1 MHLSQPAMSIQ
12 IKRLEES
19 VGLPLVDKVGMKIY
33 LTEAGKELAETT
45 LDVLDRLD
53 NVEPNLTITNQ
64 ATVIQRLEENIDD
77 LVVMGRKPN
86 HLELES
92 QEFLENPLVLIA
104 PINHPLAQEKNISLE
119 RIATERFISR
129 ELGSGTREALR
140 HLFSEHELE
149 VKPYME
155 LGSAEAIKQAVMVGL
170 GVSIMSLHNL
180 QLELEV
186 NKLTILDI
194 KHFPLQRKWYVSA
207 HGKPLA
213 SLDPEFPFVMT
224 NFESMNESAQADYPH
239 RHDCYEIL
247 YICEGEGTH
256 IIDFEP
262 YTVKPN
268 TFYFLSKDQV
278 HFWQL
283 KSHAKTTSPI
293 ARQFSQLVSEH
304 FISEHSVKDYAN
316 KIGISTSHLTDTI
329 KAVTGQSPGNI
340 IRQKLAVEAKRLLV
354 QSNASIAEIGS
365 AVYAETDTK
374 QDSKTYK
381 IATRLS
387 DYTRPITFTPTKAIP
402 VNGAITEN
410 VVTTTQNILNKEAHF
425 LKKGIVKPVGEDQFS
440 AWELVSDEGGSD
452 HSLKFDDPMTKKWSG
467 FTDKVISNILIKSNE
482 SPEKITALKEMAFKA
497 WAVGE
502 GLANKTTIDAA
513 IVINSDNWSGMTVHA
528 GKVESPISIDNGFTL
543 TNVTP
548 DLTFETMEVEEDLA
562 FGMMNMPN
570 PMIFPEIAIAES
582 AYDAGRPYMI
592 INSKLSNM
600 GAIRR

>member
-247 YICEGEGTH
+247 YICEE
-256 IIDFEP
+256 
-262 YTVKPN
+262 
-268 TFYFLSKDQV
+268 
-278 HFWQL
+278 
-283 KSHAKTTSPI
+283 SHAKTTSPI

>member
-283 KSHAKTTSPI
+283 
-293 ARQFSQLVSEH
+293 R
-304 FISEHSVKDYAN
+304 
-316 KIGISTSHLTDTI
+316 
-329 KAVTGQSPGNI
+329 
-340 IRQKLAVEAKRLLV
+340 
-354 QSNASIAEIGS
+354 S